1 MTDAAAGRRSDAV
14 RPISVIREDRINGGC
29 PTHGGRL
36 HIAVQASSWA
46 RGQRSSPA
54 AKPMRP
60 LTGIVGVMK
69 SEAPVAGYRTSTA
82 FNRVKA

>member
-1 MTDAAAGRRSDAV
+1 M
-14 RPISVIREDRINGGC
+14 
-29 PTHGGRL
+29 